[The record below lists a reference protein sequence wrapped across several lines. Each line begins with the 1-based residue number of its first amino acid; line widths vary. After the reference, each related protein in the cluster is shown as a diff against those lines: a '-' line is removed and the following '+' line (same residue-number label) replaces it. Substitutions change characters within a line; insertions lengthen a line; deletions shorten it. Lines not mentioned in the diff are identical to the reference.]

1 MEQFKLMK
9 KINITV
15 SGGLG
20 RMGSLLIQK
29 TIQDKNLNLS
39 SVTEQRESKKKGIHY
54 EKNSS
59 QSLKKTNIIIDFTR
73 PNCTSQILKL
83 ATKLKKKV
91 IIGTTGFNKEQQAEI
106 NKASKKIAILQSG
119 NMSLGINL
127 MQYLSGILSK
137 KILKEYSM
145 EIHDAHHK
153 MKIDY
158 PSGTALMLG
167 KAVAEGKGKSLDQ
180 IKGNIFLN
188 KKGKGKTNKINF
200 FIKRKGK
207 IPGTHSVIFQT
218 PKETIELKHTAK
230 SRDLFADGAINAAK
244 WLANKKPGLYN
255 MHDVLKIR

>member
-1 MEQFKLMK
+1 MK

-20 RMGSLLIQK
+20 RMGSLLIKK
-29 TIQDKNLNLS
+29 TIRDKQLHLS
-39 SVTEQRESKKKGIHY
+39 SITEHKALTKNGVKYQ
-54 EKNSS
+54 KNSID
-59 QSLKKTNIIIDFTR
+59 SLKNSNIIIDFTR
-73 PNCTSQILKL
+73 PACTSEILKL
-83 ATKLKKKV
+83 AIKLKKKV
-91 IIGTTGFNKEQQAEI
+91 IIGTTGFNKKQQAEI

-127 MQYLSGILSK
+127 MQYLSRILSE
-137 KILKEYSM
+137 KILKEYQM

-153 MKIDY
+153 MKVDY

-167 KAVAEGKGKSLDQ
+167 HAVAKGKQKSLGQ
-180 IKGNIFLN
+180 LKGNIFLN
-188 KKGKGKTNKINF
+188 KKGKGKSDKINF
-200 FIKRKGK
+200 FIKRQGK
-207 IPGTHSVIFQT
+207 VPGTHSVIFQT
-218 PKETIELKHTAK
+218 EKEIIELKHVAK

>member
-1 MEQFKLMK
+1 LEQFKLMK
-9 KINITV
+9 KINITI

-29 TIQDKNLNLS
+29 VKEDKSLNLS
-39 SVTEQRESKKKGIHY
+39 SVTEQRELKKNGILF

-59 QSLKKTNIIIDFTR
+59 QSLKKANVIIDFTR

-91 IIGTTGFNKEQQAEI
+91 IIGTTGFNKKQQVEI
-106 NKASKKIAILQSG
+106 NKASKTIAILQSG

-127 MQYLSGILSK
+127 MQYLSGILSE

-167 KAVAEGKGKSLDQ
+167 NAVAKGKGKSLDQ

-188 KKGKGKTNKINF
+188 KKGKGKLNKINF

-207 IPGTHSVIFQT
+207 IPGTHTVIFQT
-218 PKETIELKHTAK
+218 DKETIELKHTAK

-244 WLANKKPGLYN
+244 WLTNKKPGLYN

>member
-1 MEQFKLMK
+1 MK
-9 KINITV
+9 KINITI

-29 TIQDKNLNLS
+29 VKEDKSLNLS
-39 SVTEQRESKKKGIHY
+39 SVTEQRELKKNGILF

-59 QSLKKTNIIIDFTR
+59 QSLKKANVIIDFTR

-91 IIGTTGFNKEQQAEI
+91 IIGTTGFNKKQQVEI
-106 NKASKKIAILQSG
+106 NKASKTIAILQSG

-127 MQYLSGILSK
+127 MQYLSGILSE

-167 KAVAEGKGKSLDQ
+167 NAVAKGKGKSLDQ

-188 KKGKGKTNKINF
+188 KKGKGKLNKINF

-207 IPGTHSVIFQT
+207 IPGTHTVIFQT
-218 PKETIELKHTAK
+218 DKETIELKHTAK

-244 WLANKKPGLYN
+244 WLTNKKPGLYN

>member
-1 MEQFKLMK
+1 MK
-9 KINITV
+9 KINITI

-29 TIQDKNLNLS
+29 VKEDRSLNLS
-39 SVTEQRESKKKGIHY
+39 SVTEQRELKKNGIFF

-59 QSLKKTNIIIDFTR
+59 QSLKKANVVIDFTR

-91 IIGTTGFNKEQQAEI
+91 IIGTTGFNKKQQAEI

-119 NMSLGINL
+119 NMSLGVNL
-127 MQYLSGILSK
+127 MQYLSGILSE

-167 KAVAEGKGKSLDQ
+167 NAVAKGKGKSLDQ

-188 KKGKGKTNKINF
+188 KKGKGKANKINF
-200 FIKRKGK
+200 YIKRKGK

-218 PKETIELKHTAK
+218 TKETIELKHIAK

>member
-9 KINITV
+9 KINITI

-29 TIQDKNLNLS
+29 VKKDRSLNLS
-39 SVTEQRESKKKGIHY
+39 SVTEQRELKKNGIFF

-91 IIGTTGFNKEQQAEI
+91 IIGTTGFNKKQQAEI

-119 NMSLGINL
+119 NMSLGVNL
-127 MQYLSGILSK
+127 MQYLSGILSE

-167 KAVAEGKGKSLDQ
+167 NAVAKGKGKSLDQ
-180 IKGNIFLN
+180 IKGNI
-188 KKGKGKTNKINF
+188 
-200 FIKRKGK
+200 
-207 IPGTHSVIFQT
+207 PGTHSVIFQT
-218 PKETIELKHTAK
+218 AKETIELKHTAK

>member
-1 MEQFKLMK
+1 MK
-9 KINITV
+9 KINITI

-29 TIQDKNLNLS
+29 VKEDRSLNLS
-39 SVTEQRESKKKGIHY
+39 SVTEQRELKKNGILF

-59 QSLKKTNIIIDFTR
+59 QSLKKTNVIIDFTR

-91 IIGTTGFNKEQQAEI
+91 IIGTTGFNKKQQAEI
-106 NKASKKIAILQSG
+106 NKASKKIAILQAG
-119 NMSLGINL
+119 NMSLGVNL
-127 MQYLSGILSK
+127 MQYLSGILSE

-167 KAVAEGKGKSLDQ
+167 NAVAKGKGKSLDQ
-180 IKGNIFLN
+180 
-188 KKGKGKTNKINF
+188 
-200 FIKRKGK
+200 RKG
-207 IPGTHSVIFQT
+207 IF
-218 PKETIELKHTAK
+218 
-230 SRDLFADGAINAAK
+230 F
-244 WLANKKPGLYN
+244 
-255 MHDVLKIR
+255 

>member
-1 MEQFKLMK
+1 MK

-20 RMGSLLIQK
+20 RMGTILIKK
-29 TIQDKNLNLS
+29 TKQNKKLNLS
-39 SVTEQRESKKKGIHY
+39 SITEQRELKKNGIHY
-54 EKNSS
+54 QKNSIR
-59 QSLKKTNIIIDFTR
+59 SLKNTNVIIDFTR
-73 PNCTSQILKL
+73 PKCTSEILKL
-83 ATKLKKKV
+83 AIKLKKKI
-91 IIGTTGFNKEQQAEI
+91 IIGTTGFNKKQQTEI

-127 MQYLSGILSK
+127 IEYLSGILSQ
-137 KILKEYSM
+137 KILKEYQM

-167 KAVAEGKGKSLDQ
+167 SAVAKGKSKSLNQ
-180 IKGNIFLN
+180 LKGKIFLN
-188 KKGKGKTNKINF
+188 SKGKVKTNKINF

-218 PKETIELKHTAK
+218 EREIIELKHVAK
-230 SRDLFADGAINAAK
+230 SRDLFADGAINAAQ
-244 WLANKKPGLYN
+244 WLSKKKPGLYN
-255 MHDVLKIR
+255 MRDVLNIK

>member
-1 MEQFKLMK
+1 MK
-9 KINITV
+9 KINITI

-29 TIQDKNLNLS
+29 VKEDRSLNLS
-39 SVTEQRESKKKGIHY
+39 SVTEQRELKKNGIFF

-59 QSLKKTNIIIDFTR
+59 QSLKKTNVIIDFTR

-91 IIGTTGFNKEQQAEI
+91 IIGTTGFNKI
-106 NKASKKIAILQSG
+106 SILQSG
-119 NMSLGINL
+119 NMSLGVNL
-127 MQYLSGILSK
+127 MQYLSGILSE

-167 KAVAEGKGKSLDQ
+167 NAVAKGKGKSLDQ

-188 KKGKGKTNKINF
+188 KKGKGKANKINF

-218 PKETIELKHTAK
+218 AKETIELKHTAK

>member
-1 MEQFKLMK
+1 MCIKD
-9 KINITV
+9 
-15 SGGLG
+15 
-20 RMGSLLIQK
+20 R
-29 TIQDKNLNLS
+29 
-39 SVTEQRESKKKGIHY
+39 
-54 EKNSS
+54 
-59 QSLKKTNIIIDFTR
+59 
-73 PNCTSQILKL
+73 
-83 ATKLKKKV
+83 KV
-91 IIGTTGFNKEQQAEI
+91 IIGTTGFNKKQQAEI

-119 NMSLGINL
+119 NMSLGVNL
-127 MQYLSGILSK
+127 MQYLSGILSE

-167 KAVAEGKGKSLDQ
+167 NAVAKGKGKSLDQ

-188 KKGKGKTNKINF
+188 KKGKGKANKINF

-218 PKETIELKHTAK
+218 AKETIELKHTAK

>member
-1 MEQFKLMK
+1 
-9 KINITV
+9 
-15 SGGLG
+15 
-20 RMGSLLIQK
+20 
-29 TIQDKNLNLS
+29 
-39 SVTEQRESKKKGIHY
+39 
-54 EKNSS
+54 
-59 QSLKKTNIIIDFTR
+59 
-73 PNCTSQILKL
+73 
-83 ATKLKKKV
+83 
-91 IIGTTGFNKEQQAEI
+91 
-106 NKASKKIAILQSG
+106 
-119 NMSLGINL
+119 MSLGVNL
-127 MQYLSGILSK
+127 MQYLSGILSE

-145 EIHDAHHK
+145 EIHDSHHK

-167 KAVAEGKGKSLDQ
+167 NAVAKGKGKSLDQ

-188 KKGKGKTNKINF
+188 KKGKGQGKANKINF

-218 PKETIELKHTAK
+218 AKETIELKHTAK

>member
-1 MEQFKLMK
+1 MK
-9 KINITV
+9 KIKITV

-20 RMGSLLIQK
+20 RMGSLLIKK
-29 TIQDKNLNLS
+29 TLRDKNLLLE
-39 SVTEQRESKKKGIHY
+39 SVTEQKEIKKNKIHY
-54 EKNSS
+54 KKNSID
-59 QSLKKTNIIIDFTR
+59 SLKNTNVIIDFTR
-73 PNCTSQILKL
+73 PNCTSEILKI
-83 ATKLKKKV
+83 ATKLKKKI
-91 IIGTTGFNKEQQAEI
+91 IIGTTGFNKKQQSEI
-106 NKASKKIAILQSG
+106 IRASKKIAILQSG

-127 MQYLSGILSK
+127 LQYLSGILSK
-137 KILKEYSM
+137 KILKEYEM

-167 KAVAEGKGKSLDQ
+167 DAVAKGKGRNLEQ

-188 KKGKGKTNKINF
+188 KIGKGKAGKINF

-218 PKETIELKHTAK
+218 PKETIELKHISK